1 MQNFEMKLRLHS
13 SDLRGFEFVQF
24 VDPDDTTEAKHLLS
38 GQIFILR
45 AGKKQPDPD
54 RKLFFAEVF
63 AKTRKHKPG
72 RIYKFNLDV
81 MQVRIDTIKYI
92 GEICA
97 IISSYTG
104 GDGTPMTEGPSS

>member
-1 MQNFEMKLRLHS
+1 MH
-13 SDLRGFEFVQF
+13 DPRGFEFVQF
-24 VDPDDTTEAKHLLS
+24 MDPDDTTEAKHLMS
-38 GQIFILR
+38 GQIFILSWK
-45 AGKKQPDPD
+45 KKQPDPD

-72 RIYKFNLDV
+72 SIYKSNLDI
-81 MQVRIDTIKYI
+81 MQDTIKYI

-97 IISSYTG
+97 TISSYTG